1 MSTSVLSF
9 HKKRFYSSN
18 QKEENMRG
26 EGGEE
31 SRSTVAKTDDKGHRK
46 MRVSW

>member
-1 MSTSVLSF
+1 MSTSVLSSNE
-9 HKKRFYSSN
+9 KRFYSSN

-31 SRSTVAKTDDKGHRK
+31 SGSTVPRLTTKVTER
-46 MRVSW
+46 